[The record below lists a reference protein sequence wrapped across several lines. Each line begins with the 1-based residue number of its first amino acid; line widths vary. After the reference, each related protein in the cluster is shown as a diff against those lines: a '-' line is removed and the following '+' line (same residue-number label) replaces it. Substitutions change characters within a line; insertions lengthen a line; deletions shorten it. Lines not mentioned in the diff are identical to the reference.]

1 MKKYK
6 FIGAEKKI
14 GTDEFGRPV
23 LSLRIPDFVAGALED
38 RFGNTDVVSVEMSE
52 VRKGKSLNQN
62 NFFWHL
68 VGEITITESG
78 RMTEADRIDTY
89 RNLLYGAG
97 LKPESVSVLKEAFET
112 FIHRLDHLRV
122 YVITGGYF
130 RDGNEYITADLY
142 FGITQYDKEEM
153 KDLIDYTL
161 QYAEEIGLDG
171 NYWRD
176 KIYGD
181 I

>member
-6 FIGAEKKI
+6 FIGSEKKI
-14 GTDEFGRPV
+14 ERDQYGRPV
-23 LSLRIPDFVAGALED
+23 LSLRIPDFVAGELEEK
-38 RFGNTDVVSVEMSE
+38 FGNTEVVSVEISE
-52 VRKGKSLNQN
+52 TRKGKSLNQN
-62 NFFWHL
+62 NYFWHL
-68 VGEITITESG
+68 VGEITMTESG
-78 RMTEADRIDTY
+78 KMNESDRLQIY

-97 LKPESVSVLKEAFET
+97 LKPESVSILKEAFNT

-130 RDGNEYITADLY
+130 RDGCEYITVDLY
-142 FGITQYDKEEM
+142 FGISQYDKDEM

-161 QYAEEIGLDG
+161 QYAEEIGLDA

-176 KIYGD
+176 KLYGD